1 VLTVLVEAKERGCS
15 DGLTGMLDIRL
26 CTSAHLSINYIAA
39 ISELADQSTRQRL
52 NSTEDSS
59 AVHVAFPQAK

>member
-1 VLTVLVEAKERGCS
+1 
-15 DGLTGMLDIRL
+15 MLDIRL